1 MRRRIL
7 LHVVLPAL
15 LATAPGV
22 LVARVAHAQLPL
34 PIPAAPSIAT
44 GTRLRVTLDD
54 ELARTGPLTGRL
66 LDNEDAH
73 LVLDTRSRQWTLRW
87 SQVRGVEVAERRSL
101 WTAAGRGAGGGALVG
116 ATVAIITPALGDLL
130 LDGWSS
136 GYDDRRPPTRGAS
149 FAASVAGGAVAGFVV
164 GAILNRE
171 RWTAVALPGR

>member
-1 MRRRIL
+1 MRRRLL
-7 LHVVLPAL
+7 LHVVPAL
-15 LATAPGV
+15 LATVPAMLPPRAAG
-22 LVARVAHAQLPL
+22 AQLPL
-34 PIPAAPSIAT
+34 PIPAAPTIAT

-87 SQVRGVEVAERRSL
+87 SQVREVEVGERRSV
-101 WTAAGRGAGGGALVG
+101 WSAAGRGAGAGALVG
-116 ATVAIITPALGDLL
+116 ASVALITPTFGTLL

-136 GYDDRRPPTRGAS
+136 GYDDGRTPSRGAS
-149 FAASVAGGAVAGFVV
+149 VAASVAGGAAVGFVV

-171 RWTAVALPGR
+171 RWTAIAIPGR

>member
-7 LHVVLPAL
+7 LHVVSAL
-15 LATAPGV
+15 LAPAPCV
-22 LVARVAHAQLPL
+22 LAPRVAHAQLPL

-54 ELARTGPLTGRL
+54 ELARMGPLTGRL

-87 SQVRGVEVAERRSL
+87 SQVRGVEVGERRSI
-101 WTAAGRGAGGGALVG
+101 WTAAGRGAGAGALVG
-116 ATVAIITPALGDLL
+116 ATVAIITPTFGDLL
-130 LDGWSS
+130 LDGWGS
-136 GYDDRRPPTRGAS
+136 GYDDRRPPSRATS
-149 FAASVAGGAVAGFVV
+149 FAASVAGGAAVGFVV

-171 RWTAVALPGR
+171 RWTAVTLPGR